1 MKKEFYVNGNE
12 FGGKEHFITAEG
24 LLKRTRDYNVN
35 FGPYLEE
42 KVNSSIKEIRRFI
55 IQGFEYVEV
64 SIPTIG
70 NNDLRMIWFQT
81 I

>member
-12 FGGKEHFITAEG
+12 YKGKEHFVTAQG
-24 LLKRTRDYNVN
+24 LLKRTRDYNIN
-35 FGPYLEE
+35 FGPYLQE
-42 KVNSSIKEIRRFI
+42 KVNNSVKEIRRFV

-64 SIPTIG
+64 SIVTIG
-70 NNDLRMIWFQT
+70 NNNHRMIWFQT